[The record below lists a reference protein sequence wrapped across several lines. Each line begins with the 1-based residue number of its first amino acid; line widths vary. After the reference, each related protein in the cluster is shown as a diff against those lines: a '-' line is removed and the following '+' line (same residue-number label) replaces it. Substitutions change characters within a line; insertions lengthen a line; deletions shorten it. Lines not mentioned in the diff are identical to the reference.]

1 MRCRRT
7 LVLAAALSAVFLAI
21 GCGGGGGKGGNGGS
35 NGGGNVTDPVNLPPQ
50 KTTALFT
57 ARPERTTIQPVGD
70 MNIVVP
76 AGAVSAPVQVTVT
89 RSRPATLPQFDHFV
103 PAENPEIQIKFSDH
117 QAGQIMIEPINQPAT
132 RSVGTAFW
140 GYLSGS
146 VGHWYLSSVLST
158 TIVTAVVE
166 ADTALHGTIGYFLI
180 TPPETKTE
188 LVPMAQN
195 PDGYSFAAMVMVHG
209 INGQVSDLQALADA
223 INTWPIENRC
233 SRIFGFRY
241 DYRQDP
247 AVSAQAL
254 ARLID
259 GLRQQ
264 GFEYISLVGHSLGA
278 VVARDVVV
286 NRRCQ
291 PEIGDLRLI
300 NGANHGSMWADAAD
314 FVKWLEEDCLNN
326 HPTNTASLLATIDN
340 PVVAAL
346 KFDSPYIRGL
356 NTVRAGRPLST
367 AYYLVGGNLDT
378 VVGKDSNGQSNGAGF
393 DIPFEQMTSSI
404 VNRWELNGDHST
416 LIDTAAG
423 RNQMLSTMWPRIGTW
438 VQVRTDPKQQTDAE
452 SDGWHYTFV
461 VENDGDNPVTVN
473 DIAVHNFDKS
483 NTWTSFRFVSDR
495 AGNLSDPGDYV
506 KIDLPLAPGDQLR
519 FPIHEPV
526 DGNGTPIEQAP
537 LTLQA
542 RTHAILA
549 RFTEHGFQF
558 TWDAQIRLHHGNV
571 WSTGQNR
578 QTRLRR

>member
-1 MRCRRT
+1 MVRRFRI
-7 LVLAAALSAVFLAI
+7 LAAIAVVVSFVVLTA
-21 GCGGGGGKGGNGGS
+21 CGGGGNDVNNGAGNTEPIILPSQQS
-35 NGGGNVTDPVNLPPQ
+35 NATF
-50 KTTALFT
+50 TTVAGRTMVQQIGDLKFT
-57 ARPERTTIQPVGD
+57 
-70 MNIVVP
+70 VP
-76 AGAVSAPVQVTVT
+76 SGTFAAPTQVSIT
-89 RSRPATLPQFDHFV
+89 RSSPVELPQFGGYTPV
-103 PAENPEIQIKFSDH
+103 QNANCRISISAAPAGSIT
-117 QAGQIMIEPINQPAT
+117 IEPVVPVTNRGVGKVVWFFLKGVAGNWRIINDVVTSDLVKVEKA
-132 RSVGTAFW
+132 AF
-140 GYLSGS
+140 GVANTIDGI
-146 VGHWYLSSVLST
+146 VGH
-158 TIVTAVVE
+158 
-166 ADTALHGTIGYFLI
+166 FLL
-180 TPPETKTE
+180 TPPETVTG

-195 PDGYSFAAMVMVHG
+195 PDGYSFAAMIMVHG

-254 ARLID
+254 AGLID
-259 GLRQQ
+259 GLRRQ

-300 NGANHGSMWADAAD
+300 NGANHGSKWANAAD

-378 VVGKDSNGQSNGAGF
+378 VVSKDSNGQSNGAGF

-404 VNRWELNGDHST
+404 VNRWELDGDHSS

-438 VQVRTDPKQQTDAE
+438 VQVRTDPTQQTDAE

-473 DIAVHNFDKS
+473 DIAVHNFDRS
-483 NTWTSFRFVSDR
+483 NAWTSFRFVSDR
-495 AGNLSDPGDYV
+495 AGSLSNPGDYAR
-506 KIDLPLAPGDQLR
+506 IDLPLAPGQQLR

-571 WSTGQNR
+571 WSTGQTR
-578 QTRLRR
+578 QARSHR

>member
-1 MRCRRT
+1 MFRRT
-7 LVLAAALSAVFLAI
+7 LVLAALAVMFFVI
-21 GCGGGGGKGGNGGS
+21 GCSGGGGKSGGSGNNGGS
-35 NGGGNVTDPVNLPPQ
+35 TEPIILPAQ
-50 KTTALFT
+50 QNNATFTTVVGRTMVQPIGDLKFT
-57 ARPERTTIQPVGD
+57 MLKDAFATPT
-70 MNIVVP
+70 
-76 AGAVSAPVQVTVT
+76 QVTIT
-89 RSRPATLPQFDHFV
+89 RSTPATLPRFGGYTPVQNANCRISV
-103 PAENPEIQIKFSDH
+103 SAAPAGSIT
-117 QAGQIMIEPINQPAT
+117 IEPLVPVAN
-132 RSVGTAFW
+132 RGVGKVVWFFLKGTAGNWRIINDVVTSDLIKVEKAAF
-140 GYLSGS
+140 GVANTIDGI
-146 VGHWYLSSVLST
+146 VGR
-158 TIVTAVVE
+158 
-166 ADTALHGTIGYFLI
+166 FLL
-180 TPPETKTE
+180 TPPETVTG

-209 INGQVSDLQALADA
+209 INGQVSDLQAVADA

-291 PEIGDLRLI
+291 SGIGDLRLI
-300 NGANHGSMWADAAD
+300 NGANHGSKWANAAD

-326 HPTNTASLLATIDN
+326 HPTDTASLLATIDN
-340 PVVAAL
+340 PVITAL
-346 KFDSPYIRGL
+346 KFDSPYIRDL

-416 LIDTAAG
+416 LIDTATG
-423 RNQMLSTMWPRIGTW
+423 RNQMLSTMWPRIGTM
-438 VQVRTDPKQQTDAE
+438 VQVRTDPTQQTDAE

-473 DIAVHNFDKS
+473 DIAVHNFDRS

-495 AGNLSDPGDYV
+495 AGSLSDAGDYV
-506 KIDLPLAPGDQLR
+506 KIDLPLAPGQQLR

-526 DGNGTPIEQAP
+526 DDNGTPVDQAP
-537 LTLQA
+537 LALQA
-542 RTHAILA
+542 RTHVILA

-571 WSTGQNR
+571 WSTGQTR
-578 QTRLRR
+578 QARSHR